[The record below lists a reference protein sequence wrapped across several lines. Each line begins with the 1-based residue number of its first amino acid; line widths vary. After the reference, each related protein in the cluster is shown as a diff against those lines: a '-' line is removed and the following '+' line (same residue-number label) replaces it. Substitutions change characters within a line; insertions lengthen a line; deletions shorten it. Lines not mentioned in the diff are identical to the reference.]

1 MFDRTDALASTPARG
16 TALACLRAGIAA
28 ARPDRAVADAVSLAG
43 DALRVGEATY
53 DLATVDRLVLVG
65 AGKPAAGIAT
75 ALESVLGDRLD
86 GGCVVVPPADADPDA
101 GPVARLAG
109 DHPTPSE
116 RGAAATRRLRETV
129 AAADART
136 LVLVAVGGGGSAL
149 LVAPADGIAL
159 ADLRATTDALLAAG
173 ADIDEINAVRKHLS
187 ALKGGGLARLAAP
200 ARLVGLVLSDVA
212 GDDPA
217 TVASGPTVPDPTTH
231 ADALAVLDRYGVD
244 APPAVRDRLER
255 GARGDAP
262 ETPGPGDPA
271 FDRASTHVLAGGRTA
286 LDAAARTARERGY
299 RSCLLSSRIRG
310 EAREA
315 ARSHAAVAEEAA
327 ATGDPVAPPA
337 VVLAGGECTVTLGSD
352 PDPDAG
358 TGGPNAEFAL
368 SAALDLAGAALGD
381 RVALAA
387 VDTDGRDGASEA
399 AGGLV
404 DGTTLVDA
412 SARERAR
419 SALAGHDAA
428 GALAALGATLRTGP
442 TGTNVNDL
450 RVAVIEADGD
460 GERSGKE
467 T

>member
-1 MFDRTDALASTPARG
+1 VFDRTDALASSPARE

-43 DALRVGEATY
+43 DTLRVGGATH
-53 DLATVDRLVLVG
+53 DLAAVDRLVLVG

-101 GPVARLAG
+101 SPVARLAG
-109 DHPTPSE
+109 DHPSPSE
-116 RGAAATRRLRETV
+116 RGAAATRHLRETV
-129 AAADART
+129 AAADARA

-173 ADIDEINAVRKHLS
+173 ADVGEINAVRKHLS

-200 ARLVGLVLSDVA
+200 ARLVGLVLSDVT

-231 ADALAVLDRYGVD
+231 ADALAVLDRYAVD

-255 GARGDAP
+255 GVRGDAP
-262 ETPGPGDPA
+262 ETPGPDDPA

-286 LDAAARTARERGY
+286 LDAAARAARERGY

-337 VVLAGGECTVTLGSD
+337 VVLAGGECTVALGSD
-352 PDPDAG
+352 AEPG

-368 SAALDLAGAALGD
+368 SAALDLAGAGPGD

-387 VDTDGRDGASEA
+387 VDTDGRDGASEV

-404 DGTTLVDA
+404 DGTTLADA
-412 SARERAR
+412 PARERAR
-419 SALAGHDAA
+419 SALAAHDAA
-428 GALAALGATLRTGP
+428 GALNDLGATLRTGP

-460 GERSGKE
+460 GDRSGKE